1 MQLFNQHLNTYL
13 NYFSKDKS
21 RDAKNDVR
29 EAFYAGATV
38 ARKILK
44 EAKNSENPRI
54 TELELDDILCR
65 HQELLEMVDT
75 EIIDAYVANFEIAC
89 EVCGQTPTVE
99 CEKDGK
105 IIHQVGMCGPCT
117 WGEAAML
124 EPEKWNE

>member
-1 MQLFNQHLNTYL
+1 VQLFNQHLNTYL
-13 NYFSKDKS
+13 QFYCSKEDPKHKS
-21 RDAKNDVR
+21 DVR
-29 EAFYAGATV
+29 EAFYAGAQV
-38 ARKILK
+38 VRKILK
-44 EAKNSENPRI
+44 DSSKSGNARI

-75 EIIDAYVANFEIAC
+75 EIIDAYVANFEIEC

-105 IIHQVGMCGPCT
+105 IVHQVGMCGPCT

-124 EPEKWNE
+124 EPDKWNE